1 MFDKMIVSGE
11 NGAES
16 KGRARYFIVT
26 SGLVGLLFLSAVVLS
41 IYAVNLDLG
50 TDQFDLSM
58 MLAPV
63 AVAEP
68 EPPKAEQP
76 RDPARSPETDKPIRN
91 ANILRPDET
100 PVALPSQI
108 SVTRPTGLSRPP
120 GAFIVDP
127 GAVESIGRGGPG
139 GTAVS
144 VGNTSSDP
152 SNIGEPAAAT
162 ERLPEPPPEIKAKPP
177 TGPISLGVVNGRA
190 TSLPKPPY
198 PPAAIAVQAQGEVKV
213 QVTIDETGR
222 VVSASAISGHPLL
235 RREAERAALNARF
248 LPTTLSK
255 IPVKVTGMIVYN
267 FKRG

>member
-16 KGRARYFIVT
+16 KGRGRYFIVT

-100 PVALPSQI
+100 PAALPSEI
-108 SVTRPTGLSRPP
+108 SVTKPTSLSRPP
-120 GAFIVDP
+120 GPFIIDP
-127 GAVESIGRGGPG
+127 GAVEGGRGVPG
-139 GTAVS
+139 GTVGT
-144 VGNTSSDP
+144 VGNTSSNP
-152 SNIGEPAAAT
+152 TSVNEPVAVA
-162 ERLPEPPPEIKAKPP
+162 EKLPEPPPAMNPKPP
-177 TGPISLGVVNGRA
+177 TGPIPLGVVNGRA

-213 QVTIDETGR
+213 QVMIDETGR

-248 LPTTLSK
+248 SPTTLSK